1 MGGGASPVR
10 SIAAVRAAARA
21 ATVCT
26 SHPELRSEV
35 TVRRTLSIA
44 VSTAGL
50 MLIGAASAAACPSH
64 AAGAEPEGLLGS
76 VVSVVVELVT

>member
-64 AAGAEPEGLLGS
+64 AAGEGLLGS